1 MKRRVQPSCSKL
13 ELPSS
18 HTPAANTHCTTKLQ
32 AAVPAVACCCTVVRR
47 AKPMHGELWRASA
60 AADTNVT
67 ARTRAAGGSTP
78 SHDEGASKVMPAVA
92 CHCKIKRQA
101 EAAAWQAVAFAGTR
115 AATCAGAACGRTP
128 LHDEA
133 MSTVVPAA
141 ACHRAMKRQAK
152 LYPQLRAIVQR
163 SDKRSPHTD
172 SLCCRRQQS
181 CLRPHATARW
191 RTASRARSS
200 APLYN
205 TATSKG
211 QPTASLGRLQL
222 MTTHARWP

>member
-1 MKRRVQPSCSKL
+1 M
-13 ELPSS
+13 
-18 HTPAANTHCTTKLQ
+18 
-32 AAVPAVACCCTVVRR
+32 PAVACCCTVVRR

-141 ACHRAMKRQAK
+141 ACHRAMKRQARQEPSPLTAPAARGDGQPCSK
-152 LYPQLRAIVQR
+152 HTALAVAAAAAAAASKRAMR
-163 SDKRSPHTD
+163 ESAAATD
-172 SLCCRRQQS
+172 AYGGRGTRCDRRRWRRRTWRRQSMQQ
-181 CLRPHATARW
+181 AR
-191 RTASRARSS
+191 R
-200 APLYN
+200 
-205 TATSKG
+205 
-211 QPTASLGRLQL
+211 LG
-222 MTTHARWP
+222 